1 MSINQAAHLDARDT
15 RRGGVPAELA
25 GLVRRRPLVWFFFL
39 AFAVSWSSSIVVL
52 ITGSGPPIL
61 GFGPFLA
68 AVAVLG
74 LTVGKPG
81 VKALF
86 RSMVKWRV
94 GLRWWAAAVLTPIL
108 LTTVATALNV
118 ALGASVPTSEELS
131 RWPDALVTALLI
143 LCVPFIG
150 GAWEEP
156 GWRGYALPR
165 LLASLSPMTGSLV
178 LGVVWAVW
186 HVPLFLTGDQHW
198 SDLVLVICASV
209 VFTWLFQNALQS
221 VLIAMVLH
229 AANNAVSGE
238 YFSPMFTGADST
250 RQSWLLVLV
259 WGLAAVLVANF
270 ARGFHR
276 TPMPSE
282 PPKAATKAR
291 A

>member
-1 MSINQAAHLDARDT
+1 MSIQETAEIHPRAAD
-15 RRGGVPAELA
+15 RRGFVAVFA
-25 GLVRRRPLVWFFFL
+25 DIVRARPLVWFFLL
-39 AFAVSWSSSIVVL
+39 AFAFSWWSSIIVLV
-52 ITGSGPPIL
+52 TGSGPPIL

-68 AVAVLG
+68 AVAVLA

-86 RSMVKWRV
+86 RSMVRWRV
-94 GLRWWAAAVLTPIL
+94 GLRWWAVAVLTPIV
-108 LTTVATALNV
+108 LTVLATALNV
-118 ALGASVPTSEELS
+118 ALGAPMPTSEELS

-143 LCVPFIG
+143 LCIPFIG

-165 LLASLSPMTGSLV
+165 LLMSRTPMAASLV
-178 LGVVWAVW
+178 LGVIWAVW

-198 SDLVLVICASV
+198 SDLVLVIFVSV

-229 AANNAVSGE
+229 ATNNAVSGE
-238 YFSPMFTGADST
+238 YFSQMFTGSDSV

-259 WGLAAVLVANF
+259 WGVAAALVANF
-270 ARGFHR
+270 ARGFQR
-276 TPMPSE
+276 TP
-282 PPKAATKAR
+282 
-291 A
+291 